1 MVVPIQ
7 ADWVGYF
14 RGFAEATPTSTL
26 PKTTL
31 T

>member
-1 MVVPIQ
+1 MVVLIQ

-14 RGFAEATPTSTL
+14 CGFAGATPTSTL